1 MAKKAKDKNSLAGV
15 IEALEKLN
23 KNAGLAKIHE
33 KKIEKLTAKRNQIAA
48 KASGLS
54 EKEVDRRFKHDQEI
68 KKLQEKIEAAKEA
81 GGDDAPEV
89 RKNQKIMDK
98 MKAREEARR
107 AVNLRKSIQG
117 LGDKLGKGFEN
128 LSEKARSGAG
138 MLLKGVGVVALFA
151 FLQSDAFKKVVG
163 AIVDFVFQVVDLF
176 SGSETQTFMEKAG
189 TAAGLLAIGAF
200 LFGGKI
206 MTLAATLKGAFTS
219 ITNGLTTAK
228 DKLFGEEGMF
238 PNFNKKL
245 GAYGKSLK
253 KQMNVGLTK
262 MKAGFGSIFGKGK
275 KLGGALGKFTMG
287 LLSSGKAL
295 AIKMLMALKGVL
307 VSFGAMLVPLLPFI
321 AIGAAIAAAAYA
333 IVRIFQGFQESFSE
347 ANEQFG
353 FFGGI
358 LAGFTQGIKNIL
370 LDVANVID
378 SILGFFGFPDAMDGI
393 IKAIEDFDVM
403 EFVGN
408 VMDFFS
414 ELGDSISETFARI
427 GRFFKAVGLGFVAG
441 FKALTPGGEGPLEA
455 FKRVFDETLA
465 GGSDDTGG
473 DNANAL
479 TQQNMMQ
486 NRIAGTQN
494 LGTDLGAL
502 QAQQSELQRGRIAA
516 NIVNNSNVVQKGGDV
531 YNERIET
538 VSISDPNL
546 SPFAQFV

>member
-414 ELGDSISETFARI
+414 ELGDSISEAFARI

>member
-48 KASGLS
+48 RASGLS

-107 AVNLRKSIQG
+107 AVNLRKSLDG

-151 FLQSDAFKKVVG
+151 FLQSDAFKKAVG

-206 MTLAATLKGAFTS
+206 MTLAATLSGAFTS
-219 ITNGLTTAK
+219 ISNGLTTAK
-228 DKLFGEEGMF
+228 DKLFGKEGAF
-238 PNFNKKL
+238 PNFTKKL

-253 KQMNVGLTK
+253 TQMGKGLTK
-262 MKAGFGSIFGKGK
+262 MKDGFGTIFGKGK
-275 KLGGALGKFTMG
+275 ELGGSLGRFTMG
-287 LLSSGKAL
+287 LLSQGKAL
-295 AIKMLMALKGVL
+295 AIKMLAALKGL
-307 VSFGAMLVPLLPFI
+307 FVSFSAMLVPLLPAI
-321 AIGAAIAAAAYA
+321 AIGAAIAAAAYVL
-333 IVRIFQGFQESFSE
+333 VRMFQGFKEYFSE

-353 FFGGI
+353 FFGGL
-358 LAGFTQGIKNIL
+358 LAGFIGGIKNIL

-414 ELGDSISETFARI
+414 ELGDSISEAFARI

-465 GGSDDTGG
+465 GGSGDTGG

-486 NRIAGTQN
+486 NRIAGAQN

>member
-414 ELGDSISETFARI
+414 ELGDSISEAFARI

-441 FKALTPGGEGPLEA
+441 FKALAPGGEGPLEA

>member
-1 MAKKAKDKNSLAGV
+1 MAKGKNSLAAV
-15 IEALEKLN
+15 TEQIEKLN
-23 KNAGLAKIHE
+23 QNAGLAKIHE

-414 ELGDSISETFARI
+414 ELGDSISEAFARI

-465 GGSDDTGG
+465 GGSGDTGG

>member
-48 KASGLS
+48 RASGLS
-54 EKEVDRRFKHDQEI
+54 EKEVDRRFKHDQEM

-228 DKLFGEEGMF
+228 DKLFGKEGMF

-275 KLGGALGKFTMG
+275 KLGGALGRFTMG

-295 AIKMLMALKGVL
+295 AIKMLVALKGVL

-414 ELGDSISETFARI
+414 ELGDSISEAFARI

-441 FKALTPGGEGPLEA
+441 FKALAPGGEGPLEA

-465 GGSDDTGG
+465 GGSGDTGG

-486 NRIAGTQN
+486 NRIAGAQN

-502 QAQQSELQRGRIAA
+502 QAQQSELERGRIAA

>member
-414 ELGDSISETFARI
+414 GLGDSISEAFARI

-441 FKALTPGGEGPLEA
+441 FKALAPGGEGPLEA

-465 GGSDDTGG
+465 GGSGDTGG

>member
-486 NRIAGTQN
+486 NRIAGAQN

>member
-48 KASGLS
+48 RASGLS

-228 DKLFGEEGMF
+228 DKLFGKEGAF
-238 PNFNKKL
+238 PNFTKKL

-253 KQMNVGLTK
+253 TQMGTGLTK
-262 MKAGFGSIFGKGK
+262 MKDGFGKIFGKGK
-275 KLGGALGKFTMG
+275 KLGGSLGRFTMG
-287 LLSSGKAL
+287 LLSQGKAL
-295 AIKMLMALKGVL
+295 AIKMLAALKGL
-307 VSFGAMLVPLLPFI
+307 FVSFSAMLVPLLPAI
-321 AIGAAIAAAAYA
+321 AIGAAIAAAAYVL
-333 IVRIFQGFQESFSE
+333 VRMFQGFKEYFSE

-353 FFGGI
+353 FFGGL
-358 LAGFTQGIKNIL
+358 LAGFIGGIKNIL

-414 ELGDSISETFARI
+414 ELGDSISEAFARI

-465 GGSDDTGG
+465 GGSGDTGG

-486 NRIAGTQN
+486 NRIAGAQN

>member
-151 FLQSDAFKKVVG
+151 FLQSDAFKKAVG

-219 ITNGLTTAK
+219 ITNGLTAAK

>member
-219 ITNGLTTAK
+219 ITNGLTAAK

-441 FKALTPGGEGPLEA
+441 FKALAPGGEGPLEA

-502 QAQQSELQRGRIAA
+502 QAQQSELERGRIAA
-516 NIVNNSNVVQKGGDV
+516 NIVNNNNVVQKGGDV
-531 YNERIET
+531 YNEKIET
-538 VSISDPNL
+538 VSISDPNQ
-546 SPFAQFV
+546 SPFAQLV

>member
-1 MAKKAKDKNSLAGV
+1 
-15 IEALEKLN
+15 
-23 KNAGLAKIHE
+23 
-33 KKIEKLTAKRNQIAA
+33 
-48 KASGLS
+48 
-54 EKEVDRRFKHDQEI
+54 
-68 KKLQEKIEAAKEA
+68 
-81 GGDDAPEV
+81 
-89 RKNQKIMDK
+89 
-98 MKAREEARR
+98 
-107 AVNLRKSIQG
+107 
-117 LGDKLGKGFEN
+117 
-128 LSEKARSGAG
+128 
-138 MLLKGVGVVALFA
+138 
-151 FLQSDAFKKVVG
+151 
-163 AIVDFVFQVVDLF
+163 
-176 SGSETQTFMEKAG
+176 
-189 TAAGLLAIGAF
+189 
-200 LFGGKI
+200 
-206 MTLAATLKGAFTS
+206 
-219 ITNGLTTAK
+219 
-228 DKLFGEEGMF
+228 
-238 PNFNKKL
+238 
-245 GAYGKSLK
+245 
-253 KQMNVGLTK
+253 MNVGLTK

-295 AIKMLMALKGVL
+295 AIKMLAALKGL
-307 VSFGAMLVPLLPFI
+307 FVSFSAMLVPLLPAI
-321 AIGAAIAAAAYA
+321 AIGAAIAAAAYVL
-333 IVRIFQGFQESFSE
+333 VRMFQGFKEYFSE

-353 FFGGI
+353 FFGGL
-358 LAGFTQGIKNIL
+358 LAGFIGGIKNIL

-414 ELGDSISETFARI
+414 ELGDSISEAFARI

-441 FKALTPGGEGPLEA
+441 FKALAPGGEGPLEA

-465 GGSDDTGG
+465 GGSGDTGG

>member
-414 ELGDSISETFARI
+414 GLGDSISEAFARI

-465 GGSDDTGG
+465 GGSGDTGG

>member
-48 KASGLS
+48 RASGLS

-228 DKLFGEEGMF
+228 DKLFGKEGAF
-238 PNFNKKL
+238 PNFTKKL

-253 KQMNVGLTK
+253 TQMGKGLTK
-262 MKAGFGSIFGKGK
+262 MKDGFGTIFGKGK
-275 KLGGALGKFTMG
+275 ELGGSLGRFTMG
-287 LLSSGKAL
+287 LLSQGKAL
-295 AIKMLMALKGVL
+295 AIKMLAALKGL
-307 VSFGAMLVPLLPFI
+307 FVSFSAMLVPLLPAI
-321 AIGAAIAAAAYA
+321 AIGAAIAAAAYVL
-333 IVRIFQGFQESFSE
+333 VRMFQGFKEYFSE

-353 FFGGI
+353 FFGGL
-358 LAGFTQGIKNIL
+358 LAGFIGGIKNIL

-414 ELGDSISETFARI
+414 ELGDSISEAFARI

-465 GGSDDTGG
+465 GGSGDTGG

-538 VSISDPNL
+538 NTISDPNL

>member
-1 MAKKAKDKNSLAGV
+1 MAKKEKDKNSLAGV
-15 IEALEKLN
+15 VEALEKLN

-98 MKAREEARR
+98 MKAKEEARR
-107 AVNLRKSIQG
+107 AVNLRKSLDG

-151 FLQSDAFKKVVG
+151 FLQSDAFKKAVG

-206 MTLAATLKGAFTS
+206 MTLAATLSGAFTS

-228 DKLFGEEGMF
+228 DKLFGKEGAF
-238 PNFNKKL
+238 PNFTKKL

-414 ELGDSISETFARI
+414 GLGDSISEAFARI

-441 FKALTPGGEGPLEA
+441 FKALVPGGEGPLEA

-465 GGSDDTGG
+465 GGSGDTGG

>member
-219 ITNGLTTAK
+219 ITNGLTAAK

-441 FKALTPGGEGPLEA
+441 FKALAPGGEGPLEA

>member
-48 KASGLS
+48 RASGLS

-107 AVNLRKSIQG
+107 AVNLRKSLDG

-228 DKLFGEEGMF
+228 DKLFGKEGAF
-238 PNFNKKL
+238 PNFTKKL

-253 KQMNVGLTK
+253 TQMGKGLTK
-262 MKAGFGSIFGKGK
+262 MKDGFGTIFGKGK
-275 KLGGALGKFTMG
+275 ELGGSLGRFTMG
-287 LLSSGKAL
+287 LLSQGKAL
-295 AIKMLMALKGVL
+295 AIKMLAALKGL
-307 VSFGAMLVPLLPFI
+307 FVSFSAMLVPLLPAI
-321 AIGAAIAAAAYA
+321 AIGAAIAAAAYVL
-333 IVRIFQGFQESFSE
+333 VRMFQGFKEYFSE

-353 FFGGI
+353 FFGGL
-358 LAGFTQGIKNIL
+358 LAGFIGGIKNIL

-414 ELGDSISETFARI
+414 ELGDSISEAFARI

-465 GGSDDTGG
+465 GGSGDTGG

>member
-1 MAKKAKDKNSLAGV
+1 MAKKDKNTLAAV
-15 IEALEKLN
+15 TEQIEELN
-23 KNAGLAKIHE
+23 KKEE
-33 KKIEKLTAKRNQIAA
+33 KQMGDEAVILMLTKKRNEIAA

-54 EKEVDRRFKHDQEI
+54 EKEAERRFKHDQEM
-68 KKLQEKIEAAKEA
+68 KKLQEKIEMAKEA
-81 GGDDAPEV
+81 GGDKAPEALA
-89 RKNQKIMDK
+89 NQKIMDK

-107 AVNLRKSIQG
+107 AVNLKQSILT
-117 LGDKLGKGFEN
+117 LGDKLGTGFEN

-138 MLLKGVGVVALFA
+138 MLLKGAGVVALFA
-151 FLQSDAFKKVVG
+151 FLQSDLFKKAVG

-189 TAAGLLAIGAF
+189 AAAGLLAIGAF

-206 MTLAATLKGAFTS
+206 MTLAAALKGAFTG
-219 ITNGLTTAK
+219 ITQGLTTAK
-228 DKLFGEEGMF
+228 DKLFGKEGAF
-238 PNFNKKL
+238 PNFTKKL
-245 GAYGKSLK
+245 GEYGKSLK
-253 KQMNVGLTK
+253 TQMGEGLTK
-262 MKAGFGSIFGKGK
+262 MKKGFGEIFGKGK
-275 KLGGALGKFTMG
+275 KLGGSLGKFTMG

-295 AIKMLMALKGVL
+295 AIKMLMGLKGIL
-307 VSFGAMLVPLLPFI
+307 VSFGAILVPLLPFI
-321 AIGAAIAAAAYA
+321 AIGAAIAAVAYA

-403 EFVGN
+403 EFVGD
-408 VMDFFS
+408 VMGFFS
-414 ELGDSISETFARI
+414 DLGESISEAFATI
-427 GRFFKAVGLGFVAG
+427 GRFLKGLGLGAVAA
-441 FKALTPGGEGPLEA
+441 FKALAPGGESPTEA
-455 FKRVFDETLA
+455 FMRVFNETLG
-465 GGSDDTGG
+465 GGSGDTGG

-494 LGTDLGAL
+494 LGTDINAL
-502 QAQQSELQRGRIAA
+502 QQQQSELERSRIAA
-516 NIVNNSNVVQKGGDV
+516 NVVNNNNVVQKGGDV

-538 VSISDPNL
+538 NFISDPHL
-546 SPFAQFV
+546 SPFAQY

>member
-48 KASGLS
+48 RASGLS

-228 DKLFGEEGMF
+228 DKLFGKEGAF
-238 PNFNKKL
+238 PNFTKKL

-253 KQMNVGLTK
+253 TQMGKGLTK
-262 MKAGFGSIFGKGK
+262 MKDGFGTIFGKGK
-275 KLGGALGKFTMG
+275 ELGGSLGRFTMG
-287 LLSSGKAL
+287 LLSQGKAL
-295 AIKMLMALKGVL
+295 AIKMLAALKGL
-307 VSFGAMLVPLLPFI
+307 FVSFSAMLVPLLPAI
-321 AIGAAIAAAAYA
+321 AIGAAIAAAAYVL
-333 IVRIFQGFQESFSE
+333 VRMFQGFKEYFSE

-353 FFGGI
+353 FFGGL
-358 LAGFTQGIKNIL
+358 LAGFIGGIKNIL

-414 ELGDSISETFARI
+414 ELGDSISEAFARI

-465 GGSDDTGG
+465 GGSGDTGG

-486 NRIAGTQN
+486 NRIAGAQN

>member
-48 KASGLS
+48 RASGLS

-219 ITNGLTTAK
+219 ITNGLTAAK

-441 FKALTPGGEGPLEA
+441 FKALAPGGEGPLEA

>member
-414 ELGDSISETFARI
+414 ELGDSISEAFARI

-441 FKALTPGGEGPLEA
+441 FKALGPGGESPLEA

-465 GGSDDTGG
+465 GGSGDTGG

-486 NRIAGTQN
+486 NRIAGAQN

>member
-1 MAKKAKDKNSLAGV
+1 MAKKEKDKNSLAGV
-15 IEALEKLN
+15 VEALEKLN

-98 MKAREEARR
+98 MKAKEEARR
-107 AVNLRKSIQG
+107 AVNLRKSLDG

-151 FLQSDAFKKVVG
+151 FLQSDAFKKAVG

-206 MTLAATLKGAFTS
+206 MTLAATLSGAFTS

-228 DKLFGEEGMF
+228 DKLFGKEGAF
-238 PNFNKKL
+238 PNFTKKL

-408 VMDFFS
+408 VMGFFS
-414 ELGDSISETFARI
+414 DLGDSIAEAFARI

-441 FKALTPGGEGPLEA
+441 FKALVPGGEGPLEA

-465 GGSDDTGG
+465 GGSGDTGG

-502 QAQQSELQRGRIAA
+502 QAQQSELERGRIAA

>member
-414 ELGDSISETFARI
+414 ELGDSISEAFARI

-465 GGSDDTGG
+465 GGSGDTGG

>member
-48 KASGLS
+48 RASGLS

-228 DKLFGEEGMF
+228 DKLFGKEGAF
-238 PNFNKKL
+238 PNFTKKL

-253 KQMNVGLTK
+253 TQMGKGLTK
-262 MKAGFGSIFGKGK
+262 MKDGFGTIFGKGK
-275 KLGGALGKFTMG
+275 ELGGSLGKFTMG
-287 LLSSGKAL
+287 LLSQGKAL
-295 AIKMLMALKGVL
+295 AIKMLAALKGL
-307 VSFGAMLVPLLPFI
+307 FVSFSAMLVPLLPAI
-321 AIGAAIAAAAYA
+321 AIGAAIAAAAYVL
-333 IVRIFQGFQESFSE
+333 VRMFQGFKEYFSE

-353 FFGGI
+353 FFGGL
-358 LAGFTQGIKNIL
+358 LAGFIGGIKNIL

-414 ELGDSISETFARI
+414 ELGDSISEAFARI

-465 GGSDDTGG
+465 GGSGDTGG

>member
-414 ELGDSISETFARI
+414 ELGDSISEAFARI

-441 FKALTPGGEGPLEA
+441 FKALGPGGEGPLEA

-486 NRIAGTQN
+486 NRIAGAQN

>member
-48 KASGLS
+48 RASGLS

-228 DKLFGEEGMF
+228 DKLFGEEGAF
-238 PNFNKKL
+238 PNFTKKL

-253 KQMNVGLTK
+253 TQMGKGLTK
-262 MKAGFGSIFGKGK
+262 MKDGFGTIFGKGK
-275 KLGGALGKFTMG
+275 ELGGSLGRFTMG
-287 LLSSGKAL
+287 LLSQGKAL
-295 AIKMLMALKGVL
+295 AIKMLAALKGL
-307 VSFGAMLVPLLPFI
+307 FVSFSAMLVPLLPAI
-321 AIGAAIAAAAYA
+321 AIGAAIAAAAYVL
-333 IVRIFQGFQESFSE
+333 VRMFQGFKEYFSE

-353 FFGGI
+353 FFGGL
-358 LAGFTQGIKNIL
+358 LAGFIGGIKNIL

-414 ELGDSISETFARI
+414 ELGDSISEAFARI

-465 GGSDDTGG
+465 GGSGDTGG

-486 NRIAGTQN
+486 NRIAGAQN

>member
-465 GGSDDTGG
+465 GGSGDTGG

>member
-1 MAKKAKDKNSLAGV
+1 MAKKEKNKNSLAGV

-48 KASGLS
+48 RASGLS

-228 DKLFGEEGMF
+228 DKLFGKEGAF
-238 PNFNKKL
+238 PNFTKKL

-253 KQMNVGLTK
+253 TQMGKGLTK
-262 MKAGFGSIFGKGK
+262 MKDGFGTIFGKGK
-275 KLGGALGKFTMG
+275 ELGGSLGRFTMG
-287 LLSSGKAL
+287 LLSQGKAL
-295 AIKMLMALKGVL
+295 AIKMLAALKGL
-307 VSFGAMLVPLLPFI
+307 FVSFSAMLVPLLPAI
-321 AIGAAIAAAAYA
+321 AIGAAIAAAAYVL
-333 IVRIFQGFQESFSE
+333 VRMFQGFKEYFSE

-353 FFGGI
+353 FFGGL
-358 LAGFTQGIKNIL
+358 LAGFIGGIKNIL

-414 ELGDSISETFARI
+414 ELGDSISEAFARI

-465 GGSDDTGG
+465 GGSGDTGG

-486 NRIAGTQN
+486 NRIAGAQN

>member
-441 FKALTPGGEGPLEA
+441 FKALAPGGEGPLEA

>member
-1 MAKKAKDKNSLAGV
+1 MAKDKNSLAAV
-15 IEALEKLN
+15 TEELEKLN
-23 KNAGLAKIHE
+23 KKQDKELGDTMKIQF
-33 KKIEKLTAKRNQIAA
+33 LTKKRNELAA

-54 EKEVDRRFKHDQEI
+54 EKEAARRFKHDQDM

-81 GGDDAPEV
+81 GGDDAPEA
-89 RKNQKIMDK
+89 RSNQKIMDK
-98 MKAREEARR
+98 MKRREDIRR
-107 AVNLRKSIQG
+107 ALNLQNAVSN
-117 LGDKLGKGFEN
+117 LGDKFKEGFSSLG
-128 LSEKARSGAG
+128 EKAKSGAG
-138 MLLKGVGVVALFA
+138 LLLKGAGVIALFA
-151 FLQSDAFKKVVG
+151 FLQSDTFKSVVKG
-163 AIVDFVFQVVDLF
+163 IVDFVFDVIDLF
-176 SGSETQTFMEKAG
+176 TGEKSGLDFIKDNFG
-189 TAAGLLAIGAF
+189 ILLAAVSAFAIKIMGIGPFLSMIATPAIALLKLALSG
-200 LFGGKI
+200 LFG
-206 MTLAATLKGAFTS
+206 
-219 ITNGLTTAK
+219 
-228 DKLFGEEGMF
+228 
-238 PNFNKKL
+238 
-245 GAYGKSLK
+245 
-253 KQMNVGLTK
+253 
-262 MKAGFGSIFGKGK
+262 
-275 KLGGALGKFTMG
+275 
-287 LLSSGKAL
+287 
-295 AIKMLMALKGVL
+295 LKGVIMKTIIPKLKLMGIGLL
-307 VSFGAMLVPLLPFI
+307 VKGKAMMIAMAAGFKGMLVGLGAILTPLLPVI
-321 AIGAAIAAAAYA
+321 AVVALIAAAAYS

-414 ELGDSISETFARI
+414 ELGDSISEAFARI

-441 FKALTPGGEGPLEA
+441 FKALAPGGEGPLEA

-465 GGSDDTGG
+465 GGSGDTGG

>member
-414 ELGDSISETFARI
+414 GLGDSISEAFARI

-465 GGSDDTGG
+465 GGSGDTGG

-486 NRIAGTQN
+486 NRIAGAQN

>member
-1 MAKKAKDKNSLAGV
+1 MAKKEKDKNSLAGV

-98 MKAREEARR
+98 MKAKEEARR
-107 AVNLRKSIQG
+107 AVNLRKSLDG

-151 FLQSDAFKKVVG
+151 FLQSDAFKKAVG

-206 MTLAATLKGAFTS
+206 MTLAATLSGAFTS

-228 DKLFGEEGMF
+228 DKLFGKEGAF
-238 PNFNKKL
+238 PNFTKKL

-414 ELGDSISETFARI
+414 GLGDSISEAFARI

-441 FKALTPGGEGPLEA
+441 FKALVPGGEGPLEA

-465 GGSDDTGG
+465 GGSGDTGG

>member
-48 KASGLS
+48 RASGLS

-228 DKLFGEEGMF
+228 DKLFGKEGAF
-238 PNFNKKL
+238 PNFTKKL

-253 KQMNVGLTK
+253 TQMGKGLTK
-262 MKAGFGSIFGKGK
+262 MKDGFGTIFGKGK
-275 KLGGALGKFTMG
+275 ELGGSLGRFTMG
-287 LLSSGKAL
+287 LLSQGKAL
-295 AIKMLMALKGVL
+295 AIKMLAALKGL
-307 VSFGAMLVPLLPFI
+307 FVSFSAMLVPLLPAI
-321 AIGAAIAAAAYA
+321 AIGAAIAAAAYVL
-333 IVRIFQGFQESFSE
+333 VRMFQGFKEYFSE

-353 FFGGI
+353 FFGGL
-358 LAGFTQGIKNIL
+358 LAGFIGGIKNIL

-414 ELGDSISETFARI
+414 ELGDSISEAFARI

-465 GGSDDTGG
+465 GGSGDTGG

>member
-48 KASGLS
+48 RASGLS

-228 DKLFGEEGMF
+228 DKLFGKEGAF
-238 PNFNKKL
+238 PNFTKKL

-253 KQMNVGLTK
+253 TQMGKGLTK
-262 MKAGFGSIFGKGK
+262 MKDGFGTIFGKGK
-275 KLGGALGKFTMG
+275 KLGGSLGRFTMG
-287 LLSSGKAL
+287 LLSQGKAL
-295 AIKMLMALKGVL
+295 AIKMLAALKGL
-307 VSFGAMLVPLLPFI
+307 FVSFSAMLVPLLPAI
-321 AIGAAIAAAAYA
+321 AIGAAIAAAAYVL
-333 IVRIFQGFQESFSE
+333 VRMFQGFKEYFSE

-414 ELGDSISETFARI
+414 ELGDSISEAFARI

-465 GGSDDTGG
+465 GGSGDTGG

-486 NRIAGTQN
+486 NRIAGAQN